1 MNYSQLMEIL
11 LSEKPSDKL
20 RERKEEVFKLIP
32 ELEVCDG
39 YDQETIWHPYDVYEH
54 TLRVID
60 GVDNNFDLR
69 IAALF
74 HDIGK
79 PYCKTIDEKGE
90 RHYYGHWN
98 KSKDIFIK
106 YRNRL
111 FLGLKDFN
119 LICKLIEYHDLSIQP
134 SSIRTF
140 VREFSE
146 DEIESLYKLKE
157 ADIKAQNMD
166 FAERRLNNL
175 EKQKKIFAFAM
186 EAVKEGQYSKN
197 GE

>member
-11 LSEKPSDKL
+11 LSEKPSEKL

-32 ELEVCDG
+32 ELRICDG
-39 YDQETIWHPYDVYEH
+39 FDQETIWHPYDVYEH
-54 TLRVID
+54 TLRVVD
-60 GVDNNFDLR
+60 GVDNEFHLR
-69 IAALF
+69 VAALF

-79 PYCKTIDEKGE
+79 PYCKSIDSEGE
-90 RHYYGHWN
+90 RHYYGHWD
-98 KSKDIFIK
+98 KSKDIFFR

-111 FLGLKDFN
+111 FLGHKDFD
-119 LICKLIEYHDLSIQP
+119 LICKLIEFHDLSISP
-134 SSIRTF
+134 STIRIF
-140 VREFSE
+140 VREFNE
-146 DEIESLYKLKE
+146 NNIESLYKLKE
-157 ADIKAQNMD
+157 ADIKAQNLD

-186 EAVKEGQYSKN
+186 QCVKEGQYSKK